1 MSQTMYEQAILDAQ
15 SLKKMAEET
24 AKNEIIKAMS
34 PQIKSLIENE
44 VFSSAPN
51 EKSMLKEAEQKA
63 LALETF
69 STSSLDPYV
78 DRKDG
83 DTEEGHDDEDAMLL
97 DDAQADVSEA
107 NLKALAKL
115 VHLSSAHTQKEL
127 NESINSVRKRLARMS
142 VLAES
147 VDPDSLDHDLRV
159 VFLKKINSLIRET
172 LQIRSEAILIKE
184 SGDVQVYNKVE
195 KTLQEIKRMARRL
208 NKGVFSKLF
217 EDTEL
222 NELDATLV
230 LAPADEDEAE
240 EVDSLLADL
249 DVDLEIE
256 DADEEA
262 EEDDEEEED
271 EDEGEELELDLG
283 EMDHK
288 EGHHEGHHEADD
300 MDEVYEID
308 ESALRR
314 ALQALT
320 EEAADEADA
329 FGGAEIEGDVIVDL
343 DEEDLLHALDDELGP
358 VARPT
363 SESRRRA
370 RKSSRKVNESRR
382 SRKVRKSLDEART
395 NRELKSKLRR
405 ATGAVNQLQGQLTEM
420 NLFNAK
426 LLYAN
431 KLMQNKNLNTRQQRT
446 VVEALDSAST
456 LREAKL
462 LYKSLSA
469 GIAKGKTIKE
479 SSSRVRGSS
488 SKSTLP
494 SGTKNLTEGAG
505 QTDRWA
511 TLAGIVS
518 GKK

>member
-34 PQIKSLIENE
+34 PQIKNLIENE
-44 VFSSAPN
+44 VFSSN
-51 EKSMLKEAEQKA
+51 EENTLKEVERRA
-63 LALETF
+63 LVLETF
-69 STSSLDPYV
+69 STSSLDPY
-78 DRKDG
+78 DGRKG
-83 DTEEGHDDEDAMLL
+83 DDADEDDENKQPLLL
-97 DDAQADVSEA
+97 DDEGDDNVSET
-107 NLKALAKL
+107 NLRALAKL
-115 VHLSSAHTQKEL
+115 VHLSSVHTQKEL
-127 NESINSVRKRLARMS
+127 NESINSIRKRLARMS
-142 VLAES
+142 ILAES
-147 VDPDSLDHDLRV
+147 VDPSSLDHELRV
-159 VFLKKINSLIRET
+159 VFLKKLNSIIRET

-195 KTLQEIKRMARRL
+195 KTIQEIKRMARRL

-217 EDTEL
+217 EDSEL

-230 LAPADEDEAE
+230 LAPADEDEEA

-249 DVDLEIE
+249 DVELEIE
-256 DADEEA
+256 AVGG

-271 EDEGEELELDLG
+271 EDDLDLEDEDEAGELELDLG
-283 EMDHK
+283 EGDH
-288 EGHHEGHHEADD
+288 DD

-314 ALQALT
+314 ALRALT
-320 EEAADEADA
+320 EEAADEADQ
-329 FGGAEIEGDVIVDL
+329 FGGGEVEGDVIVDL
-343 DEEDLLHALDDELGP
+343 DEEDLLHALDDELGDAP
-358 VARPT
+358 RPT
-363 SESRRRA
+363 VESRRASRRSH
-370 RKSSRKVNESRR
+370 RKTNESRR
-382 SRKVRKSLDEART
+382 SRKVRKNLQEART
-395 NRELKSKLRR
+395 NRVLKSKLRQ

-469 GIAKGKTIKE
+469 GITKGKTIRE
-479 SSSRVRGSS
+479 SGSRVRGSS

-494 SGTKNLTEGAG
+494 SGTKSLNEGAG

>member
-34 PQIKSLIENE
+34 PQIKNLIENE

-51 EKSMLKEAEQKA
+51 EKGTLKEAEQKA
-63 LALETF
+63 LVLETF
-69 STSSLDPYV
+69 STSSLDPYD
-78 DRKDG
+78 DRKAD
-83 DTEEGHDDEDAMLL
+83 DTEEGHDDEDPMLL

-256 DADEEA
+256 DAGEEA
-262 EEDDEEEED
+262 EAEDEDEDED

-288 EGHHEGHHEADD
+288 EGHHNEAD

-370 RKSSRKVNESRR
+370 RKSSHKANESRR

-405 ATGAVNQLQGQLTEM
+405 AAGAVNQLQGQLTEM